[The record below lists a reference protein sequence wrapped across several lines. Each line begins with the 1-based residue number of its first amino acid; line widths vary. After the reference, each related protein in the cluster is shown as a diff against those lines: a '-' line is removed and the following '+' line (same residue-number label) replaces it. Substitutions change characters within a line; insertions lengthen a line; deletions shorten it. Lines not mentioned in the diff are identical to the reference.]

1 MSMHVS
7 GHEKVMQ
14 RLGGKPGG
22 RGAVLTIVLEGEE
35 EGVKGTGGDAA
46 IHG

>member
-7 GHEKVMQ
+7 RHEKVMQ
-14 RLGGKPGG
+14 RSSGKPGG
-22 RGAVLTIVLEGEE
+22 WRAVLTIVLEGEE
-35 EGVKGTGGDAA
+35 EGVKGMDGDAA